1 MGAEPVAV
9 APPLRVRA
17 DQRGQRGNR
26 ASRAAPSFM
35 TTTTRSTG
43 SVVKHTGQPAEE
55 HCGKLACHVTLWSSR
70 SLGDDRQDGAGHHT
84 GAACVDLS
92 DQAPCGPHVRAW
104 CAHSR
109 YAKSGGR
116 FHPCR
121 PGVEPR
127 RCGVGHD
134 AKHWGS
140 FNEALST
147 VATRRAIS
155 ARSRI
160 PRKNL
165 FQARL
170 ALSRAPAFA
179 SGTGSNDETVDA
191 LRAEIASLKQIILA
205 VGTQAM
211 RDAQVGN
218 KALYSIDKKAGSGLT
233 PPRRQQLSGTG

>member
-1 MGAEPVAV
+1 LRTRLARDRRNQQPAPWCWFGAELELESQGRKAKIVR
-9 APPLRVRA
+9 LRECGAEWRTH
-17 DQRGQRGNR
+17 R
-26 ASRAAPSFM
+26 SRAGG
-35 TTTTRSTG
+35 R
-43 SVVKHTGQPAEE
+43 EC
-55 HCGKLACHVTLWSSR
+55 CGKLACHVTLWSSR

-84 GAACVDLS
+84 GAACVDLC
-92 DQAPCGPHVRAW
+92 DQASCGPHVRAW

-127 RCGVGHD
+127 RCGVGRD

-165 FQARL
+165 FQAGL
-170 ALSRAPAFA
+170 ALSRAECQSRRRIRAP
-179 SGTGSNDETVDA
+179 GSPNS
-191 LRAEIASLKQIILA
+191 RRS
-205 VGTQAM
+205 
-211 RDAQVGN
+211 
-218 KALYSIDKKAGSGLT
+218 SPGL
-233 PPRRQQLSGTG
+233 P

>member
-1 MGAEPVAV
+1 LGPSWSWIAKRARRKSCGLGSAAQSGEHTNSGPAEGSVAV
-9 APPLRVRA
+9 SWLAMSRCGLRA
-17 DQRGQRGNR
+17 Q
-26 ASRAAPSFM
+26 
-35 TTTTRSTG
+35 
-43 SVVKHTGQPAEE
+43 
-55 HCGKLACHVTLWSSR
+55 
-70 SLGDDRQDGAGHHT
+70 LGDDRQDGAGHHT
-84 GAACVDLS
+84 GAACADLC
-92 DQAPCGPHVRAW
+92 DQASCGPHVRAW

-127 RCGVGHD
+127 RCDVGRD

-170 ALSRAPAFA
+170 ALSRGGTVEVGSTARPCAAP
-179 SGTGSNDETVDA
+179 G
-191 LRAEIASLKQIILA
+191 
-205 VGTQAM
+205 
-211 RDAQVGN
+211 
-218 KALYSIDKKAGSGLT
+218 
-233 PPRRQQLSGTG
+233 